1 MRERFDILVVG
12 VGPAGIAAALS
23 AVEAEQRVGLV
34 DDNPAPG
41 GQIWRSGVSQ
51 PAAARSLLAKLDA
64 APVQRLQG
72 WRVLDSAERGV
83 LRAECENE
91 CADLRYGK
99 LILATGARERFLPF
113 PGWTLP
119 NVMGAGG
126 LDAMVRGGLPI
137 AGKRV
142 VVAGTG
148 PLLLAV
154 AAHLARKGAIVVA
167 ICEQASLRRLVRLAG
182 HLVKEPAKLLQGIE
196 HSAATFGAKFYTSCW
211 AAAANGREKLETVT
225 LERNGKRWDER
236 CDYLACG
243 YHLIPN
249 LELPVLLG
257 CRIEDGFVTTDDLQ
271 RTSVADVF
279 CAGEPTGIGGVEL
292 ALLEGQIAGLAAAGK
307 IEEAKKLALRRR
319 RSLGFVRALRDATVL
334 DPRLKSLASES
345 TIVCRCEDVAFGAL
359 RIHPNWRAAKL
370 HTRCGMGPCQG
381 RICGAATEFLFG
393 WTAVSGESGIRP
405 PVFPARVSS
414 LTTIAWDK
422 KET

>member
-243 YHLIPN
+243 YHLNDIRKPGSRN
-249 LELPVLLG
+249 A
-257 CRIEDGFVTTDDLQ
+257 R
-271 RTSVADVF
+271 
-279 CAGEPTGIGGVEL
+279 PTV
-292 ALLEGQIAGLAAAGK
+292 
-307 IEEAKKLALRRR
+307 
-319 RSLGFVRALRDATVL
+319 SHFVRALPFQV
-334 DPRLKSLASES
+334 SL
-345 TIVCRCEDVAFGAL
+345 CRSPLPPSSSCKTSRQTWLRCVRFPAAAWQAL
-359 RIHPNWRAAKL
+359 SPSAQPTEPAVAAKPARRWRRRL
-370 HTRCGMGPCQG
+370 RPFAPDVQP
-381 RICGAATEFLFG
+381 RP
-393 WTAVSGESGIRP
+393 TAMDRFRP
-405 PVFPARVSS
+405 PPRAFQRSAIRLAPSHPDRPRP
-414 LTTIAWDK
+414 
-422 KET
+422 